1 MPAHEG
7 DYALPA
13 FQRRLLLGVTGTLQ
27 REGEGEHAV
36 VRLIAKR
43 LFDPGDLLRRLLTPS
58 REFQRALVKISSRLD
73 SRSRHPGEGTSP
85 RTPIRG
91 RGPVRLSYCLLGYQR

>member
-58 REFQRALVKISSRLD
+58 REFQRALAKSSSRLD
-73 SRSRHPGEGTSP
+73 ARSRHPGTGSSWSVLLSSWISAP
-85 RTPIRG
+85 RSGFRITPE
-91 RGPVRLSYCLLGYQR
+91 